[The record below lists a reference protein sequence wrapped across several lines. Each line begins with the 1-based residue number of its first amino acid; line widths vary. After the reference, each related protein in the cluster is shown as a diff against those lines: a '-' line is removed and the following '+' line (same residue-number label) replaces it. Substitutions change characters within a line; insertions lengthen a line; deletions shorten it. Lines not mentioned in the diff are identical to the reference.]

1 MNTDRL
7 RKLTPVQNIQVNFS
21 IRLNAAVS
29 NNQIW
34 TNQYQDYKLDMSLCL
49 QMYHCEYLINLLR
62 QYKTV
67 ERLQHVHEIP

>member
-1 MNTDRL
+1 M
-7 RKLTPVQNIQVNFS
+7 P
-21 IRLNAAVS
+21 VS

-34 TNQYQDYKLDMSLCL
+34 TNQYQDYKLDMSVRL